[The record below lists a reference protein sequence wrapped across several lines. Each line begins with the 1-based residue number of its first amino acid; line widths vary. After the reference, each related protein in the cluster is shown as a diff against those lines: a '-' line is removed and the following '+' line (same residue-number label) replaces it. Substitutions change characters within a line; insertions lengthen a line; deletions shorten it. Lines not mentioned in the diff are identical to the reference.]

1 MAELGPVY
9 LIHGDDHGAVAERR
23 ARLRAVAEASGA
35 ATDIEV
41 LQGAGATPA
50 AVADALGAPTLALG
64 RRVIIVDG
72 VERWKEA
79 DVNTHL
85 VGALAQMPA
94 ETTLALF
101 ACEDTRVKAPPA
113 LHRAVTLA
121 GGNVAREATL
131 SAPRLAQWVST
142 QARRQ
147 QLDLDT
153 EAARALVEQVGER
166 RQRLAREL
174 EKLALELADSADGPG
189 VRAVSAD
196 EIHQRAAHSAEFEV
210 FVLADALI
218 SGGRAQAVRSYVRLR
233 GQGERLPGLLA
244 LMASRLRQ
252 ALSVTMRLQAGEPA
266 ASVRRTLR
274 MPNAAAER
282 LIADARDGSPER
294 LQHALAV
301 LADLEL
307 HTRGGPMVHSLRPAA
322 AASDEDTQAL
332 RAIEAI
338 AGGRS

>member
-1 MAELGPVY
+1 MY

-23 ARLRAVAEASGA
+23 VRLRAVAEALGSG
-35 ATDIEV
+35 TDIEAFTGT
-41 LQGAGATPA
+41 QATPA
-50 AVADALGAPTLALG
+50 AVAGALAAGTLALG

-72 VERWKEA
+72 VERWKED
-79 DVNTHL
+79 DVNKHL
-85 VGALAQMPA
+85 VDALAQMPA

-113 LHRAVTLA
+113 LHRAVAQA
-121 GGNVAREATL
+121 GGSVAREATL
-131 SAPRLAQWVST
+131 SAAKLAQWVSA

-147 QLDLDT
+147 RLELDT
-153 EAARALVEQVGER
+153 EAAKALVQQVGER

-174 EKLALELADSADGPG
+174 EKLALELADSTDGSRLR
-189 VRAVSAD
+189 VVTAD
-196 EIHQRAAHSAEFEV
+196 EIYQRAAHSAGSEV

-218 SGGRAQAVRSYVRLR
+218 AGGGAQAVRSYVRLR

-282 LIADARDGSPER
+282 LIADARAGSPER

-307 HTRGGPMVHSLRPAA
+307 HTRGGPVVHSLRPPAA
-322 AASDEDTQAL
+322 ALSEDTQAL

-338 AGGRS
+338 AGARS